1 MDRRIYVPPTRI
13 AYLTAVEEQSTADL
27 CVIGQAEK
35 AATRI
40 LTELLKKYDRNLVPK
55 LMGVEVDLELL
66 IQMISEINEIK
77 SSFKMDIML
86 SQIWHDPGLD
96 FQVSNYLIA
105 ILAVEEGT
113 MGRYALTKRHFD
125 RTKMCRVLAKDL
137 FAGCG
142 CTYTQR
148 EI

>member
-1 MDRRIYVPPTRI
+1 MDRRIYVPPNRI

-105 ILAVEEGT
+105 VLAVEEGKI
-113 MGRYALTKRHFD
+113 GRYALTKRHFD
-125 RTKMCRVLAKDL
+125 RT
-137 FAGCG
+137 
-142 CTYTQR
+142 
-148 EI
+148 